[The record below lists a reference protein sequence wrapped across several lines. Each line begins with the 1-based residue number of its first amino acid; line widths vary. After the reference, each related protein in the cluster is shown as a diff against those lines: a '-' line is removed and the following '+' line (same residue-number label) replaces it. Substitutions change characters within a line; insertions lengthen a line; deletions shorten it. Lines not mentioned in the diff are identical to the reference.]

1 MMVNA
6 AVFTCSICG
15 EASLNICSY
24 CTKDACSN
32 HRCERCKRCSDCCEC
47 EFPLSAEEPVVVEEA
62 RETVPASELEFPQP
76 EAHELQAPVFEAAEL
91 EAPASG
97 ALSSEATSPRAESF
111 MAGFLTPE
119 ESSVF
124 AEETLVS
131 ESKVFDE
138 NSVFVQEEEVKQPDA
153 TDVHK
158 PGDPTEPRW

>member
-47 EFPLSAEEPVVVEEA
+47 EFPLSAEEPVAVEEA
-62 RETVPASELEFPQP
+62 PVAVAEQREPVLEPELEVP
-76 EAHELQAPVFEAAEL
+76 EL
-91 EAPASG
+91 
-97 ALSSEATSPRAESF
+97 PRAEPY

-124 AEETLVS
+124 AA
-131 ESKVFDE
+131 ESVVREPKIFDE
-138 NSVFVQEEEVKQPDA
+138 SSIFAPEDPEPEELAPEELEKD
-153 TDVHK
+153 DNH
-158 PGDPTEPRW
+158 GDPTEPRW

>member
-47 EFPLSAEEPVVVEEA
+47 EFPLSAEEPAAVEGAPVAVAEETEA
-62 RETVPASELEFPQP
+62 VLEPVLEPTELEVPDLEALEP
-76 EAHELQAPVFEAAEL
+76 EAD
-91 EAPASG
+91 
-97 ALSSEATSPRAESF
+97 SPRAESS

-124 AEETLVS
+124 AEESVAT
-131 ESKVFDE
+131 EPKVFDE
-138 NSVFVQEEEVKQPDA
+138 SSIFAQEDPEALEKDDA
-153 TDVHK
+153 TVRDHD
-158 PGDPTEPRW
+158 DPTEPRW

>member
-47 EFPLSAEEPVVVEEA
+47 EFPLSAEEPVAVEEA
-62 RETVPASELEFPQP
+62 REPVLQPEFEVPDFEAPEPEAPELE
-76 EAHELQAPVFEAAEL
+76 PV
-91 EAPASG
+91 
-97 ALSSEATSPRAESF
+97 SPRAEPY

-124 AEETLVS
+124 AEESVVT
-131 ESKVFDE
+131 EPKVFDE
-138 NSVFVQEEEVKQPDA
+138 TSIFAPEDPEELEKDDA
-153 TDVHK
+153 TDVRDHD
-158 PGDPTEPRW
+158 DPTEPRW